1 MPADYKTTSARL
13 EEIVAGNDWDE
24 MNDLYAF
31 AKFIATRMTYI
42 INAEISDRQMGRK
55 WSARAAFNLFL
66 EWEPTYTTVLNDL
79 GVDLIMDDGSLDLSA
94 VEQLEAIHE
103 GLFPSA
109 TEEDKQILAV
119 SMVELVYPYLR
130 NVVSSLTFSAFIP
143 PIVLPVRFPE
153 QLIPGFQSG
162 AAFETPEVLN

>member
-1 MPADYKTTSARL
+1 MK
-13 EEIVAGNDWDE
+13 
-24 MNDLYAF
+24 YAL
-31 AKFIATRMTYI
+31 RG
-42 INAEISDRQMGRK
+42 INAEELKFVKNNVQVAPNTRIGIKQSCNFGTIK
-55 WSARAAFNLFL
+55 
-66 EWEPTYTTVLNDL
+66 ENDKL
-79 GVDLIMDDGSLDLSA
+79 QA
-94 VEQLEAIHE
+94 VVLEARVDSTE
-103 GLFPSA
+103 EAPSPFNMVA
-109 TEEDKQILAV
+109 RVVGVFEVEDVVTEEDKQILAV

>member
-1 MPADYKTTSARL
+1 MVAR
-13 EEIVAGNDWDE
+13 V
-24 MNDLYAF
+24 
-31 AKFIATRMTYI
+31 
-42 INAEISDRQMGRK
+42 
-55 WSARAAFNLFL
+55 
-66 EWEPTYTTVLNDL
+66 V
-79 GVDLIMDDGSLDLSA
+79 GVFE
-94 VEQLEAIHE
+94 VEDVT
-103 GLFPSA
+103 